1 LVSARIRRKLRF
13 SLWTAT
19 IGLHGR
25 PALVGAAVLT
35 TLLAL
40 ALFVSVLR
48 AGRTRAPRRPP
59 HGADRRRVP
68 PAKRDP
74 REALALVGNALA
86 ATHDARALT
95 PLILEVITEATGA
108 RGGELIQGSEEIGW
122 FGDVDKGEPLELVL
136 TVGENAVDRTTLLL
150 YPPRRGFRKETRTL
164 AEWLASQA
172 GIALENARLHERVQR
187 QATTDELTGLVNR
200 RRFLEALETELERAR
215 LFETPLSLLLADLDD
230 FKRVNDAYGH
240 LSGDD
245 ALRIFAG
252 LLEAHLRKVDLAG
265 RLGGEEFAV
274 LLPETGLDEAAL
286 AANRMRAALS
296 DAPLGLSNGAY
307 VSLTASFGVAELVPG
322 QSAQQLVSR
331 ADAALY
337 VAKAAG
343 KNRVSL
349 ADPVVEP

>member
-1 LVSARIRRKLRF
+1 
-13 SLWTAT
+13 
-19 IGLHGR
+19 
-25 PALVGAAVLT
+25 VLA

-48 AGRTRAPRRPP
+48 SGRRRAPRRPP
-59 HGADRRRVP
+59 HGADRRRVR

-86 ATHDARALT
+86 ATHDARALM
-95 PLILEVITEATGA
+95 PLILEVVTEATGA
-108 RGGELIQGSEEIGW
+108 RGGQLIQGGEEIGW
-122 FGDVDKGEPLELVL
+122 FGDVNGGEPLELVL
-136 TVGENAVDRTTLLL
+136 AMEEDAVDRTTLLL

-200 RRFLEALETELERAR
+200 RRFLEALETELERAKF
-215 LFETPLSLLLADLDD
+215 FETPLSLVLADLDD
-230 FKRVNDAYGH
+230 FKRVNDAHGH
-240 LSGDD
+240 LAGDD
-245 ALRIFAG
+245 ALRTFG
-252 LLEAHLRKVDLAG
+252 ELLEAHLRKVDVAG

-274 LLPETGLDEAAL
+274 LLPETDLEEATLVAD
-286 AANRMRAALS
+286 RMRGALS
-296 DAPLGLSNGAY
+296 EAPLRLSVG
-307 VSLTASFGVAELVPG
+307 VRISLTASFGIAELAPG

-337 VAKAAG
+337 SAKAAG
-343 KNRVSL
+343 KNRVSI
-349 ADPVVEP
+349 ADPTAER

>member
-1 LVSARIRRKLRF
+1 
-13 SLWTAT
+13 
-19 IGLHGR
+19 
-25 PALVGAAVLT
+25 VLA

-48 AGRTRAPRRPP
+48 SSRTRAPRRPP
-59 HGADRRRVP
+59 HGADRRRVR

-95 PLILEVITEATGA
+95 PLILEVVTEATGA
-108 RGGELIQGSEEIGW
+108 RGGQLIQGGEEIGW
-122 FGDVDKGEPLELVL
+122 FGDVDRGEPLELVL
-136 TVGENAVDRTTLLL
+136 TVGEDGIDRTTLVL

-200 RRFLEALETELERAR
+200 RRFLEALEAELERAR
-215 LFETPLSLLLADLDD
+215 LFETPLTLVLADLDD
-230 FKRVNDAYGH
+230 FKRVNDAHGH
-240 LSGDD
+240 LAGDD
-245 ALRIFAG
+245 ALRTFG
-252 LLEAHLRKVDLAG
+252 DLLQAHLRKVDVAG

-274 LLPETGLDEAAL
+274 LLPETDLEEATLVAD
-286 AANRMRAALS
+286 RMRGALS
-296 DAPLGLSNGAY
+296 EAPLRLSGG
-307 VSLTASFGVAELVPG
+307 VRISLTASFGIAELAPD
-322 QSAQQLVSR
+322 QSAQQLMSR

-337 VAKAAG
+337 GAKAAG
-343 KNRVSL
+343 KNRVSI
-349 ADPVVEP
+349 AESIVEL

>member
-1 LVSARIRRKLRF
+1 
-13 SLWTAT
+13 
-19 IGLHGR
+19 
-25 PALVGAAVLT
+25 VLA

-48 AGRTRAPRRPP
+48 SGRRRAPRRPP
-59 HGADRRRVP
+59 HGADRRRVR

-86 ATHDARALT
+86 ATHDARALM
-95 PLILEVITEATGA
+95 PLILEVVTEATGA
-108 RGGELIQGSEEIGW
+108 RGGQLIQGGEEVGW
-122 FGDVDKGEPLELVL
+122 FGDVNGGEPLELVL
-136 TVGENAVDRTTLLL
+136 AMEEDAVDRTTLVL

-200 RRFLEALETELERAR
+200 RRFLEALETELERAKV
-215 LFETPLSLLLADLDD
+215 FETPLSLVLADLDD
-230 FKRVNDAYGH
+230 FKRVNDAHGH
-240 LSGDD
+240 LAGDD
-245 ALRIFAG
+245 ALRTFG
-252 LLEAHLRKVDLAG
+252 ELLEAHLRKVDVAG

-274 LLPETGLDEAAL
+274 LLPETDLEEATLVAD
-286 AANRMRAALS
+286 RMRGALS
-296 DAPLGLSNGAY
+296 EAPLGLSVG
-307 VSLTASFGVAELVPG
+307 VRISLTASFGIAELAPG

-337 VAKAAG
+337 AAKAAG
-343 KNRVSL
+343 KNRVSI
-349 ADPVVEP
+349 ADPIVEL